1 MSKALMWL
9 TGVNKAGEPNIRT
22 LYKDVKISPQN
33 IADLPENGV
42 LIGVTRIEC
51 GDQNQKFNANDNDDS
66 EIDIDSG
73 PVDFDENE
81 KVCNSQTEMGSL
93 IPSNTDTKEEKKYHS
108 GNIFK

>member
-1 MSKALMWL
+1 MLLCGSQVSMKLENL
-9 TGVNKAGEPNIRT
+9 IIFYK
-22 LYKDVKISPQN
+22 YKDVKISHQN

-81 KVCNSQTEMGSL
+81 KVYNSQTEMGSF
-93 IPSNTDTKEEKKYHS
+93 IPSK
-108 GNIFK
+108 